1 VRVGT
6 GDDPATARLGE
17 TLWAFRRRTIPGQ
30 FRSAWRIEC
39 RRLGDESMR
48 LGDPRLLRSRVV
60 HGLAASLGLLAATAG
75 GLGLAAALGLLL
87 QAWQAIDL
95 LETVNYFE
103 HWGLSRAQRRVTAL
117 DSWDTDSPFTRYAL
131 IGLARHAD
139 HHTHPSRPFQ
149 VLQRAADSPKL
160 PFGYPPMVL
169 LAAVWNSRFQA
180 LMTRELRRSGRSP
193 GGATAE

>member
-75 GLGLAAALGLLL
+75 GLGLVAALGLLL

-117 DSWDTDSPFTRYAL
+117 DSWDTDSPFT
-131 IGLARHAD
+131 
-139 HHTHPSRPFQ
+139 RPFQ